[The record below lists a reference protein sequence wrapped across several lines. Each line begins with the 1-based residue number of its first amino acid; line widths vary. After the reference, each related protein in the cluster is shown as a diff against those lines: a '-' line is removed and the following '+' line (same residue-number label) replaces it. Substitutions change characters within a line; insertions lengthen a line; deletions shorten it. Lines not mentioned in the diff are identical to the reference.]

1 MQNTESRTKNKEYRT
16 QNTHTIQNTEYILTD
31 LRIQQMQ
38 TIQRLELQTHELK
51 LGDTCLYKKKV

>member
-1 MQNTESRTKNKEYRT
+1 MSKIKAQEYRKKNKEYRT
-16 QNTHTIQNTEYILTD
+16 QNTEYILTD

-38 TIQRLELQTHELK
+38 AIHGLELQTHEFK